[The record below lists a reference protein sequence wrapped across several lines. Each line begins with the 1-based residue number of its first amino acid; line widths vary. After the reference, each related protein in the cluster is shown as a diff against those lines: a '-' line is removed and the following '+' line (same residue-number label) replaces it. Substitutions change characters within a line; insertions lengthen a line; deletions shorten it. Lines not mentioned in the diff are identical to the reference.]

1 MARSHFLVA
10 LLALAAASLP
20 APAQEWPSRPIRF
33 IVPYPAGGSTD
44 VGARVIADYLARS
57 LGQQIIVE
65 NRSGGS
71 GNIGFEAG
79 ARSAPDGYTVL
90 IAPDQVTSAP
100 HVFKVSFDPLKDLAP
115 VIQLSRQPVVLA
127 VHPKLGVGS
136 LAELVALAKQRPGL
150 SYATSGVGSQQHMTA
165 EWFAQIAGIKLEHVP
180 YRGGAQAIN
189 DLVAGHVMIGS
200 LGSTPLI
207 PHYKAGA
214 LRLLAQTTAARSPS
228 LPDVPTYAASRHQV
242 GARSVAWR
250 LRTRG
255 NAARHCRAT
264 QQRDEQGACRSGDTR
279 NLPAIGARAGRR
291 HRGSIRTI
299 GARRFRQV
307 CPPRQGAQHQSKLD
321 EAYRRGESDAG
332 RRIWPGR
339 RSGRSSIRSRLES
352 ISAQPTSFR

>member
-1 MARSHFLVA
+1 MATLRVLIA
-10 LLALAAASLP
+10 LLGLIATP
-20 APAQEWPSRPIRF
+20 MMTNAQDWPNRPIRF

-57 LGQQIIVE
+57 LGQQIVVE

-100 HVFKVSFDPLKDLAP
+100 HVFKVSFDPLKDLTP

-127 VHPKLGVGS
+127 VHPKLGVSSVG
-136 LAELVALAKQRPGL
+136 ELVALAKQRPGL
-150 SYATSGVGSQQHMTA
+150 CYATSGVGSQQHMTV

-207 PHYKAGA
+207 PHYKAGT

-228 LPDVPTYAASRHQV
+228 LPDVPTYEQAGIKLVLDQWLGVFVPAGTPSAVVARLNSEMNKALAEAA
-242 GARSVAWR
+242 
-250 LRTRG
+250 
-255 NAARHCRAT
+255 
-264 QQRDEQGACRSGDTR
+264 
-279 NLPAIGARAGRR
+279 
-291 HRGSIRTI
+291 IR
-299 GARRFRQV
+299 
-307 CPPRQGAQHQSKLD
+307 
-321 EAYRRGESDAG
+321 ESF
-332 RRIWPGR
+332 
-339 RSGRSSIRSRLES
+339 LQ
-352 ISAQPTSFR
+352 SAQEPVGGSAEQFLRLVRDDFDKYARLVKELNIKAN